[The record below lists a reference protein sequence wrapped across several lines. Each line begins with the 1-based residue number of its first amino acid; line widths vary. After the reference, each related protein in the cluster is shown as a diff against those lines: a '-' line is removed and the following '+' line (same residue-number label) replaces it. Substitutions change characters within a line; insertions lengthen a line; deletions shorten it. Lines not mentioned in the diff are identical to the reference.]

1 MCGRS
6 RNPFQVAV
14 RKLVTPAVAEE
25 IVQVM
30 VASALRGSPRAA
42 GLIFGLLPRPSFPLL
57 ADVKPITTAQ
67 EAADAMAQITTD
79 TVAGEIAAED
89 ATQALAALSLTGST
103 LIATRDLASLAAEI
117 AALRNLVQ

>member
-1 MCGRS
+1 MSGRS

-42 GLIFGLLPRPSFPLL
+42 GLIFSLLPKPSFAPAARRQ
-57 ADVKPITTAQ
+57 ADHVG
-67 EAADAMAQITTD
+67 
-79 TVAGEIAAED
+79 AG
-89 ATQALAALSLTGST
+89 
-103 LIATRDLASLAAEI
+103 RC
-117 AALRNLVQ
+117 